1 MFSILRHNCKLVKPT
16 GRAHL
21 KKGGRLPKL
30 PLKPGSIPP
39 PPNCIPNSRVW
50 KFPTKRAQWP
60 RARLTK
66 PRDGAGPEEP
76 PLRTRRE
83 RRTPAPVPV
92 PERGR
97 LTDVPLD
104 GDLLDA
110 CPLGAGGGR
119 RAEPL
124 GRGGHAWLATARARD
139 AGARLCWELGA
150 EASRS
155 RRRDQH
161 FDFSARRRRR
171 LGGPAER
178 PRPGG
183 PDSHPPRLSLSSPR
197 RRDCGTTRPARRP
210 RAPRAG
216 AGLALRARRRAGA
229 GLAR

>member
-1 MFSILRHNCKLVKPT
+1 MFSILRQNCKLVKPT

-39 PPNCIPNSRVW
+39 PQLHPELSRLEVSN
-50 KFPTKRAQWP
+50 KEGAVAQSAPHKAPGWR
-60 RARLTK
+60 RAR
-66 PRDGAGPEEP
+66 GATA
-76 PLRTRRE
+76 RTRRE
-83 RRTPAPVPV
+83 RRAPAPVPV

>member
-1 MFSILRHNCKLVKPT
+1 M
-16 GRAHL
+16 RA
-21 KKGGRLPKL
+21 
-30 PLKPGSIPP
+30 
-39 PPNCIPNSRVW
+39 
-50 KFPTKRAQWP
+50 
-60 RARLTK
+60 
-66 PRDGAGPEEP
+66 
-76 PLRTRRE
+76 RRE
-83 RRTPAPVPV
+83 RRAPAPV

-124 GRGGHAWLATARARD
+124 GRGGHAWLATVRARARD
-139 AGARLCWELGA
+139 AGARQCWELRA

-155 RRRDQH
+155 RRRDPH
-161 FDFSARRRRR
+161 FDFGARLRRR

-197 RRDCGTTRPARRP
+197 CRECGTTRPARRP
-210 RAPRAG
+210 GALGTGGGPCAASSSEGRGGACAMSSFDGRGWALQCESFSPCQAG
-216 AGLALRARRRAGA
+216 RLELGWKEK
-229 GLAR
+229 